1 LTRAVNFLFDCRLES
16 FDHREFDWWVETGE
30 APAFP
35 SSLRLYREVRDLG
48 FKTFLLT
55 GRSEAHEGRKSCRGL
70 AMYAI
75 TKAFCVAFV
84 MTLFSVF
91 AAVPVGGAAATFGR
105 ATAAAPKGNL
115 HQTLPHNSASKFCAP
130 SPLFLN
136 YRNKNIVNTSRKTC

>member
-1 LTRAVNFLFDCRLES
+1 VFDVDKTLLYNLPYYARHGYGLES

-70 AMYAI
+70 AMYVRLLS
-75 TKAFCVAFV
+75 KPPHCVQV
-84 MTLFSVF
+84 QSGSVKTIQVRF
-91 AAVPVGGAAATFGR
+91 QLGAVG
-105 ATAAAPKGNL
+105 
-115 HQTLPHNSASKFCAP
+115 H
-130 SPLFLN
+130 
-136 YRNKNIVNTSRKTC
+136 